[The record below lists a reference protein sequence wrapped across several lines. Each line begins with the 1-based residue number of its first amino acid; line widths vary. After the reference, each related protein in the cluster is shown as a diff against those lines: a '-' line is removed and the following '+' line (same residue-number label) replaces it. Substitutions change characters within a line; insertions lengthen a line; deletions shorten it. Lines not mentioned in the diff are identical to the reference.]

1 MSLGG
6 SWPRDPGAFSFREG
20 TMDIEKKDLE
30 NIKKELRHI
39 GEVVGALQHDR
50 GHTFIILA
58 LWILL
63 LRGCYG

>member
-1 MSLGG
+1 
-6 SWPRDPGAFSFREG
+6 
-20 TMDIEKKDLE
+20 MDIEKKDLE

-39 GEVVGALQHDR
+39 SEVVGALQYDR